1 MRDYKS
7 KVEFDD
13 EGLVQP
19 FAYINGKVVPG
30 SGPEF
35 GVVDPADGTEWIR
48 LKSCTASD
56 VDVAVESAQTAFRSF
71 KKIPA
76 RDRARMILEWDR
88 LMRDNKTDLARLI
101 TLETGKPLKEALGE
115 VEYALSFSWWMAGEA
130 ERAHGSTVEGAN
142 PSNRFLIIK
151 QPIGVVGCLTAWN
164 FPIALLVRKVA
175 TAFAAGCTAVAKPS
189 PETPLSAVAVAILA
203 SRAGFPPGAL
213 NVLPCD
219 IQRTPEIGKAIC
231 EHPVVQKVSFTGSS
245 NIGKLIAAQTAST
258 LKKLTLELGGNG
270 AFIIFED
277 ADLERA
283 LAALMLCKFRSSGQ
297 TCVCAQRVFVHSSIY
312 DRVSELLQQKMARE
326 LKVGPGLDES
336 TTMGPLTTSRSVGK
350 IEAHIKDAV
359 ARGARV
365 ELGGK
370 VPGHLPRTGYFYE
383 PTLLTGVSDEMQ
395 IASEETFGPV
405 LAMYSF
411 ESEEEVIRRAN
422 NTCMGLTS
430 YFFTQDADRIWRVYE
445 ALECGNVGINTG
457 MTTSAE
463 APFGGWHDSGY
474 GKEAGNG
481 FAINE
486 YLKVKTGT
494 WSVNFRR

>member
-1 MRDYKS
+1 
-7 KVEFDD
+7 
-13 EGLVQP
+13 
-19 FAYINGKVVPG
+19 
-30 SGPEF
+30 
-35 GVVDPADGTEWIR
+35 
-48 LKSCTASD
+48 
-56 VDVAVESAQTAFRSF
+56 
-71 KKIPA
+71 
-76 RDRARMILEWDR
+76 
-88 LMRDNKTDLARLI
+88 
-101 TLETGKPLKEALGE
+101 
-115 VEYALSFSWWMAGEA
+115 
-130 ERAHGSTVEGAN
+130 
-142 PSNRFLIIK
+142 
-151 QPIGVVGCLTAWN
+151 
-164 FPIALLVRKVA
+164 
-175 TAFAAGCTAVAKPS
+175 
-189 PETPLSAVAVAILA
+189 
-203 SRAGFPPGAL
+203 
-213 NVLPCD
+213 
-219 IQRTPEIGKAIC
+219 
-231 EHPVVQKVSFTGSS
+231 
-245 NIGKLIAAQTAST
+245 
-258 LKKLTLELGGNG
+258 
-270 AFIIFED
+270 
-277 ADLERA
+277 
-283 LAALMLCKFRSSGQ
+283 
-297 TCVCAQRVFVHSSIY
+297 
-312 DRVSELLQQKMARE
+312 VSELLQQKMARE